1 MKKREIKSKIK
12 KLFESE
18 LADMEK
24 KEEEEGVISLTDKP
38 FAIDDALIEKIGK
51 EIDITKYD
59 VEQLKMG
66 IEVEKEHGSQ
76 RGEDVNV
83 TKDDP
88 ITTARIAIAHLK
100 EISDYYTR
108 LATMEAEAKEKE
120 APAQEEPKEEEPEKE
135 KEEPEKEEEPKEEP
149 VKELDEKS
157 KSKWLPRD
165 EYLKSK
171 GKVKEEKK

>member
-24 KEEEEGVISLTDKP
+24 KEETEGVIPLTDKP

-66 IEVEKEHGSQ
+66 LEVEKEHGSK

-88 ITTARIAIAHLK
+88 ITTAKIAIAHLK

-108 LATMEAEAKEKE
+108 LANMEAEAKEKE

-135 KEEPEKEEEPKEEP
+135 EEPKEEPKEEP
-149 VKELDEKS
+149 VKDLDEKS

-171 GKVKEEKK
+171 GKEEKK